1 MSPPAFEAEYGD
13 DGSIGD
19 RSVNVPSSIDP

>member
-1 MSPPAFEAEYGD
+1 MSPPAFDAEYGD

-19 RSVNVPSSIDP
+19 SSVNEPSSIEP